1 MSWNFQVNLSGVTP
15 ASGGAR
21 NLPEGFFTGTVIDAE
36 PSQTQS
42 GKAQI
47 AIKVQVTGGEFEGV
61 VRTTRIG
68 VPNGPE
74 DKVLVFWRA
83 ALESMGYTPAQLDAG
98 AIAITKEVMVG
109 RSVSFYYKP
118 GDKEAGIYEDF
129 KFLTPVDFASR
140 KAAFEKGA
148 SAHGSALGAASLG
161 AARSVSTPAA
171 NLGGLN
177 TGIPASLPTNG
188 ASLGSLGGG
197 NSVTKEGLLA
207 ALNRN

>member
-21 NLPEGFFTGTVIDAE
+21 NLPEGFYSGTVIDAE

-42 GKAQI
+42 GKNQI
-47 AIKVQVTGGEFEGV
+47 AIKVQVTGGVFEGV

-68 VPNGPE
+68 VPTGPD

-98 AIAITKEVMVG
+98 AVAISKEVMVG
-109 RSVSFYYKP
+109 RSVTFYYKP
-118 GDKEAGIYEDF
+118 GDKDAGIYEDF
-129 KFLTPVDFASR
+129 KFLTPNDFANR
-140 KAAFEKGA
+140 KAAFEKGVA
-148 SAHGSALGAASLG
+148 AQGSALGAATMG
-161 AARSVSTPAA
+161 AARTLSAPAA
-171 NLGGLN
+171 NLGGGLSA
-177 TGIPASLPTNG
+177 TPSNG
-188 ASLGSLGGG
+188 AALGGLGGG
-197 NSVTKEGLLA
+197 NTVTKEGLLA